1 MAMHL
6 EIIPVILRCAQDD
19 RYDLQMSIFFQ
30 GCSTVAEWVCY
41 NETSLVTQKV
51 FSVISNFCII
61 MINGEHSAGIRDMI
75 LASIGTR

>member
-1 MAMHL
+1 M
-6 EIIPVILRCAQDD
+6 
-19 RYDLQMSIFFQ
+19 YYLQMSIFFQ
-30 GCSTVAEWVCY
+30 GCSTVAELVCY